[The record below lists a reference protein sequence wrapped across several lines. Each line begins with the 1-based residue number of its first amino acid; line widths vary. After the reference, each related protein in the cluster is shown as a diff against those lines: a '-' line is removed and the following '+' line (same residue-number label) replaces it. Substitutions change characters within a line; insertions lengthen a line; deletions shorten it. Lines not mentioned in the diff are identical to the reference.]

1 MYIVRLIHWKP
12 EEAETQIETL
22 TSAGY
27 QVASEPMSPA
37 VLRGIRENPPDAL
50 LIDLNRLPSQG
61 RDMALNLRKTKATRN
76 VPIIFIDGD
85 PGKVAKIKGLLP
97 DAIYTTWDELPG
109 TLPEAIENPPADPV
123 VPESIMAAYSG
134 TPLPKKLGIRKGST
148 VALIDAPQGFED
160 VLDDL
165 PDDITFVRE
174 FNNDCDVTL
183 WFNTSEERLQ
193 RQVGPVGEIAGDGK
207 LWIIWP
213 KKSSDIESDLTQI
226 VVRKVGLESGLVDY
240 KIAAIDK
247 TWSGLCFTKRKV
259 K

>member
-1 MYIVRLIHWKP
+1 MYIIRLIHWKP
-12 EEAETQIETL
+12 EEAETQIQAL
-22 TSAGY
+22 ISAGY
-27 QVASEPMSPA
+27 KIASEPISPA

-50 LIDLNRLPSQG
+50 LIDLNRMPSQG
-61 RDMALNLRKTKATRN
+61 RDLALNFRKTKATRK

-85 PGKVAKIKGLLP
+85 PRKVAKIKDLLP
-97 DAIYTTWDELPG
+97 DAIYATWDELLG
-109 TLPEAIENPPADPV
+109 NLPEAIENPPVDPV

-160 VLDDL
+160 ILDDL
-165 PDDITFVRE
+165 PSGITFVRE
-174 FNNDCDVTL
+174 LNTNCDVTL
-183 WFNTSEERLQ
+183 WFNTSKERFQ
-193 RQVGPVGEIAGDGK
+193 QQVGPVGEIAGDGK

-213 KKSSDIESDLTQI
+213 KKTSGIESDLTQV
-226 VVRKVGLESGLVDY
+226 VVRKVGIESGLVDY

-247 TWSGLCFTKRKV
+247 TWSGLCFTKRKI